1 MTEERDRDRWWS
13 ELPEDERQRYLK
25 AFGAMLA
32 IGASRFRAEQRR
44 RQEEAEEEEEEAEL
58 SELRRISKAA
68 DPMLAGVPAKREGR
82 AHPCC

>member
-1 MTEERDRDRWWS
+1 MTEERDGDRWWN

-25 AFGAMLA
+25 AFGCMLA
-32 IGASRFRAEQRR
+32 IGASRFRADQRR
-44 RQEEAEEEEEEAEL
+44 RQKEAEL

-68 DPMLAGVPAKREGR
+68 DPMIAGVPAKCKGR

>member
-1 MTEERDRDRWWS
+1 MTEERDGDRWWD

-25 AFGAMLA
+25 AFGAMMSISVSIYQA
-32 IGASRFRAEQRR
+32 RR
-44 RQEEAEEEEEEAEL
+44 RQEAEL
-58 SELRRISKAA
+58 SELRRVSKAA

>member
-1 MTEERDRDRWWS
+1 MTEERDGDRWWD

-32 IGASRFRAEQRR
+32 IGAGRFRAEQRR
-44 RQEEAEEEEEEAEL
+44 RQEEAEL

>member
-1 MTEERDRDRWWS
+1 MTEERDRDRWWD

-25 AFGAMLA
+25 ACGAMLA

-44 RQEEAEEEEEEAEL
+44 RQEEAEL
-58 SELRRISKAA
+58 SELRRVSKAA

>member
-1 MTEERDRDRWWS
+1 MTEERDGNRWWN

-44 RQEEAEEEEEEAEL
+44 RQEEAEL
-58 SELRRISKAA
+58 SELRRVSKAA
-68 DPMLAGVPAKREGR
+68 DPMLAGVPEKHRGR
-82 AHPCC
+82 ARP

>member
-1 MTEERDRDRWWS
+1 MTEERDGDRWWN

-44 RQEEAEEEEEEAEL
+44 RQEEAEL
-58 SELRRISKAA
+58 SELRRVSKAA
-68 DPMLAGVPAKREGR
+68 DPMLAGVPEKHRGR
-82 AHPCC
+82 ARP

>member
-25 AFGAMLA
+25 AFMSMMSISVSIYQA
-32 IGASRFRAEQRR
+32 RR
-44 RQEEAEEEEEEAEL
+44 RQEAEL

>member
-1 MTEERDRDRWWS
+1 MTEERDRDRWWN

-44 RQEEAEEEEEEAEL
+44 RQEEAEL

-68 DPMLAGVPAKREGR
+68 DPMIAGVPAKHRGR
-82 AHPCC
+82 ARP

>member
-1 MTEERDRDRWWS
+1 MTEERDGNRWWS

-44 RQEEAEEEEEEAEL
+44 RQEEAEL

-68 DPMLAGVPAKREGR
+68 DPMLAGVHAKRKGR

>member
-1 MTEERDRDRWWS
+1 MTEERDGDRWWS

-44 RQEEAEEEEEEAEL
+44 RQEEAEL
-58 SELRRISKAA
+58 SELRRVSKAA
-68 DPMLAGVPAKREGR
+68 DPMLAGVPEKHRGR
-82 AHPCC
+82 ARP

>member
-1 MTEERDRDRWWS
+1 MTEERDGDSRRS
-13 ELPEDERQRYLK
+13 ERPEDERQRYLR

-44 RQEEAEEEEEEAEL
+44 RQEEEEEEAEL
-58 SELRRISKAA
+58 SELRRVSKAA
-68 DPMLAGVPAKREGR
+68 DPMLAGVPAKCKGR

>member
-1 MTEERDRDRWWS
+1 MTEDRDRDRWWN

-44 RQEEAEEEEEEAEL
+44 RQEEAEL

-68 DPMLAGVPAKREGR
+68 DPMLAGVPAKHRGR

>member
-1 MTEERDRDRWWS
+1 MMTEERDRDRWWS

-25 AFGAMLA
+25 VFGAMLA

-44 RQEEAEEEEEEAEL
+44 RQEEAEL
-58 SELRRISKAA
+58 SELRRVSKAA

>member
-1 MTEERDRDRWWS
+1 MTEERDRDRWWN

-44 RQEEAEEEEEEAEL
+44 RQKE
-58 SELRRISKAA
+58 A
-68 DPMLAGVPAKREGR
+68 DPMLAGVPEKHRGR
-82 AHPCC
+82 ARP

>member
-1 MTEERDRDRWWS
+1 MTEERDGDRWWN

-44 RQEEAEEEEEEAEL
+44 RQEEAEL

-68 DPMLAGVPAKREGR
+68 DPMIAGVPAKREGR

>member
-1 MTEERDRDRWWS
+1 MTEERDGNRWWN

-25 AFGAMLA
+25 AFGAMMS
-32 IGASRFRAEQRR
+32 IGASIYQARR
-44 RQEEAEEEEEEAEL
+44 RREAEL

-68 DPMLAGVPAKREGR
+68 DPMIAGVPAKHRGR

>member
-1 MTEERDRDRWWS
+1 MTEERDRDRWWN

-44 RQEEAEEEEEEAEL
+44 RQEEAEL
-58 SELRRISKAA
+58 SELRRVSKAA
-68 DPMLAGVPAKREGR
+68 DPMLAGVPAKRKRR

>member
-1 MTEERDRDRWWS
+1 MTEERDGNRWWN

-44 RQEEAEEEEEEAEL
+44 RQKEAEL
-58 SELRRISKAA
+58 SELRRVSKAA
-68 DPMLAGVPAKREGR
+68 DPMLAGVPAKHRGR
-82 AHPCC
+82 ARP

>member
-44 RQEEAEEEEEEAEL
+44 RQKEAEL
-58 SELRRISKAA
+58 SELRRVSKAA
-68 DPMLAGVPAKREGR
+68 DPMLAGVPEKHRGR
-82 AHPCC
+82 ARP

>member
-1 MTEERDRDRWWS
+1 MTEERDGDRWWD

-44 RQEEAEEEEEEAEL
+44 RQEEAEL
-58 SELRRISKAA
+58 SELRRVSKAA
-68 DPMLAGVPAKREGR
+68 DPMLAGVPEKHRGR
-82 AHPCC
+82 ARP

>member
-1 MTEERDRDRWWS
+1 MTEERDGDSRWS
-13 ELPEDERQRYLK
+13 EHPEDERQRYLK

-44 RQEEAEEEEEEAEL
+44 RQEEAEL
-58 SELRRISKAA
+58 SELRRVSKAA
-68 DPMLAGVPAKREGR
+68 DPMLAGVPAKRKGR

>member
-1 MTEERDRDRWWS
+1 MTEERAGDRWWN

-25 AFGAMLA
+25 AFMAMMSISVSIYQA
-32 IGASRFRAEQRR
+32 RR
-44 RQEEAEEEEEEAEL
+44 RQEAEL

-68 DPMLAGVPAKREGR
+68 DPMIAGVPAKREGR

>member
-1 MTEERDRDRWWS
+1 MTEERDGDRWWN

-25 AFGAMLA
+25 AFGALLA

-44 RQEEAEEEEEEAEL
+44 RQEEAEL
-58 SELRRISKAA
+58 SELRRVSKAA
-68 DPMLAGVPAKREGR
+68 DPMLAGVPAKHRGR

>member
-1 MTEERDRDRWWS
+1 MTEERDGNRWWN

-44 RQEEAEEEEEEAEL
+44 RQKEAEL
-58 SELRRISKAA
+58 SELRRGSKAA
-68 DPMLAGVPAKREGR
+68 DPMLAGVPAKRKGR

>member
-1 MTEERDRDRWWS
+1 MTEDRDRDRWWN

-44 RQEEAEEEEEEAEL
+44 RQEEAEL

>member
-1 MTEERDRDRWWS
+1 MTEERDGDRWWN

-44 RQEEAEEEEEEAEL
+44 RQEEAEL

>member
-1 MTEERDRDRWWS
+1 MTEERDGNRWWN

-44 RQEEAEEEEEEAEL
+44 RQEEAEL